1 MALKQEFMH
10 TFHNISRIMD
20 CVGCE
25 SCKVRKTP
33 VCLLLRRRVV
43 RPG

>member
-25 SCKVRKTP
+25 SCKVRLP
-33 VCLLLRRRVV
+33 LARLLLWF
-43 RPG
+43 GG